1 MKNIQEIIKDIQSK
15 YTPNDI
21 LGFLDDEVYNWDYG
35 FYDDEIDE
43 FESRWEFYES

>member
-21 LGFLDDEVYNWDYG
+21 LELLDNEIYNWDYG
-35 FYDDEIDE
+35 YDDE
-43 FESRWEFYES
+43 